1 MKNYKILL
9 FVFLLLPFISNAQE
23 QDSTKVKGK
32 FVTFFSPDE
41 KLARP
46 AFESATLID
55 NATNVL
61 FQKNTLEVVMA
72 HRFGEINSTSG
83 NDLMGI
89 YGASNI
95 RIGVAYSI
103 TDRIAVGFGTTKNKV
118 LQDFN
123 LKGAILQQTRSN
135 KMPLSVSYYGNF
147 TIDARTKDN
156 FNNVQDRYS
165 FFNQLIIA
173 RRFNSKFSA
182 QITGSV
188 SHFNAVENVMRN
200 DMVAMSFGARYKVTS
215 GTAVIVDYSQPLT
228 KFYQKNPHPGIS
240 LGFEFGTS
248 AHTFQIFAT
257 NYDGI
262 VPQYNYSYNDN
273 DFFNGFSDILIG
285 FNITRNY
292 NF

>member
-1 MKNYKILL
+1 MKKYILVL
-9 FVFLLLPFISNAQE
+9 FVSLMLPFTSIAQE

-55 NATNVL
+55 NATTVL

-72 HRFGEINSTSG
+72 HRFGSVNGT
-83 NDLMGI
+83 NDMVGFW
-89 YGASNI
+89 GASNI
-95 RIGVAYSI
+95 RIGVAYSV
-103 TDRIAVGFGTTKNKV
+103 TDRIAVGFGTTKDYR

-135 KMPLSVSYYGNF
+135 KMPVSVSYYGNF
-147 TIDARTKDN
+147 TIDARQKEN
-156 FNNVQDRYS
+156 FDFLADRWS
-165 FFNQLIIA
+165 MFNQLIIG

-182 QITGSV
+182 QATASV
-188 SHFNAVENVMRN
+188 SHFNVVENIIRN
-200 DMVAMSFGARYKVTS
+200 DMVAMSIGGRYKVTP
-215 GTAVIVDYSQPLT
+215 GTSIIVDYSQPLT
-228 KFYQKNPHPGIS
+228 KFYQENPDPGFS
-240 LGFEFGTS
+240 LGVEFGTS
-248 AHTFQIFAT
+248 GHAFQIFAT
-257 NYDGI
+257 NYSGI
-262 VPQYNYSYNDN
+262 VPQYNYTYNDN
-273 DFFNGFSDILIG
+273 GFWGGEFLIG